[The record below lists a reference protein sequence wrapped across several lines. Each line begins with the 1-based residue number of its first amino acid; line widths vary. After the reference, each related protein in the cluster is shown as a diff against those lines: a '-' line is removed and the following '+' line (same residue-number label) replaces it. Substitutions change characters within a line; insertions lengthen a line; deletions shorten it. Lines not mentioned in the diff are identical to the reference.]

1 MINNHNNLTSQLKMA
16 GIIARLPGDLPLK
29 SITPVTDSLLA
40 SPIQAVEVVY
50 RNPST
55 IEFISDLAQRSQGNL
70 IIGVSEPDTAVSIQE
85 ITDAGAHYIT
95 TTQYDSELH
104 TNCITHNIHY
114 IPGIIS
120 VMAAQMIYQKGV
132 TLMQL
137 RTGGPAGPEFV
148 TTIRKVLPDIDLLVD
163 VNISEDGIGEYAKVG
178 TAAIIASTTILE
190 NADQPMSDIITRA
203 RTLQKAWQNATSA
216 L

>member
-50 RNPST
+50 CTRST

-70 IIGVSEPDTAVSIQE
+70 IIGVSEPDTAVSISK
-85 ITDAGAHYIT
+85 IANAGAHYIT

-114 IPGIIS
+114 VPGIIS
-120 VMAAQMIYQKGV
+120 VMAAQMIYQKGF

-137 RTGGPAGPEFV
+137 RTGGPTGPEFI
-148 TTIRKVLPDIDLLVD
+148 TTIRKVLPNIELLVD
-163 VNISEDGIGEYAKVG
+163 VNISEDGVGDYAKSG
-178 TAAIIASTTILE
+178 ATAIIASTTILE